1 MEIRTNKRIGDKV
14 WWVHRTKDRWRIFE
28 GTIEDIS
35 LCEYQGALYC
45 HLYSPAFKVN
55 PHPTVHYSYV
65 FCTKEEAE
73 SHREVLKASDNSIPM
88 CDGCKYAWRGRGV

>member
-1 MEIRTNKRIGDKV
+1 MEIRTNKHIGDKV
-14 WWVHRTKDRWRIFE
+14 WWVHRIKDRWRIFE
-28 GTIEDIS
+28 ATIEDIS

-45 HLYSPAFKVN
+45 QLYSPAFKIN
-55 PHPTVHYSYV
+55 PHPTIHYSYV

-73 SHREVLKASDNSIPM
+73 SHREVMKASDNYIPM